1 MQIQYS
7 IAQPQELEE
16 VFSMVRC
23 VIQAMHAAG
32 IRQWHEDIYPRKDDL
47 CRDIARGEMR
57 IGRIGGR
64 IAVIYVLNAEQEDS
78 YNSAAWQHPEKSYRI
93 LHRLCVH
100 PDFQNMGLARKTMEH
115 MQKELL
121 QMGIEVLRLDV
132 FSKNPHAQRLYLN
145 AGFRPTGTITEP
157 IGDFI
162 IMEKLLCKEDVQ

>member
-64 IAVIYVLNAEQEDS
+64 IAVIYVLNTEQEPQ
-78 YNSAAWQHPEKSYRI
+78 YLTAAWQ
-93 LHRLCVH
+93 
-100 PDFQNMGLARKTMEH
+100 QNAVKMFG
-115 MQKELL
+115 
-121 QMGIEVLRLDV
+121 
-132 FSKNPHAQRLYLN
+132 
-145 AGFRPTGTITEP
+145 
-157 IGDFI
+157 
-162 IMEKLLCKEDVQ
+162 

>member
-115 MQKELL
+115 MQNKRYMRVHNIQNCGVMTLIKI
-121 QMGIEVLRLDV
+121 MI
-132 FSKNPHAQRLYLN
+132 KIYCWYL
-145 AGFRPTGTITEP
+145 
-157 IGDFI
+157 I
-162 IMEKLLCKEDVQ
+162 IQTN